1 MANIN
6 ITIRIDKELKKEADN
21 LFHELG
27 MSFTTAVTIFAK
39 QAVREQ
45 RIPFDITLHQDR
57 AVGATSMEVE
67 KISNKYLDENKK
79 SLPRTCKMKYLTKE
93 QAIYLHK
100 HLYKN
105 LVARNTKW
113 RSFEICYCFA
123 ISNVFFKRILS
134 HYRRKGCASWIRT
147 SFQSLLYWWK
157 QKNRHACLFSIKL
170 IFNLILRR
178 KSWFRFF

>member
-57 AVGATSMEVE
+57 AVAATSMEVE
-67 KISNKYLDENKK
+67 KISNKYLGEN
-79 SLPRTCKMKYLTKE
+79 
-93 QAIYLHK
+93 
-100 HLYKN
+100 
-105 LVARNTKW
+105 
-113 RSFEICYCFA
+113 
-123 ISNVFFKRILS
+123 
-134 HYRRKGCASWIRT
+134 RKAY
-147 SFQSLLYWWK
+147 QELAK
-157 QKNRHACLFSIKL
+157 
-170 IFNLILRR
+170 
-178 KSWFRFF
+178 

>member
-6 ITIRIDKELKKEADN
+6 ITIRIDEELKKEADN

-57 AVGATSMEVE
+57 AVAATSIELE

-79 SLPRTCKMKYLTKE
+79 AYQELAK
-93 QAIYLHK
+93 
-100 HLYKN
+100 
-105 LVARNTKW
+105 
-113 RSFEICYCFA
+113 
-123 ISNVFFKRILS
+123 
-134 HYRRKGCASWIRT
+134 
-147 SFQSLLYWWK
+147 
-157 QKNRHACLFSIKL
+157 
-170 IFNLILRR
+170 
-178 KSWFRFF
+178 